1 MRAPA
6 APADRRAS
14 RLLAVLG
21 AVLALVCLAFVLPAS
36 ADDAPAPAPAPVR
49 VTAVDAS
56 GPDRVQLAVIGAAAG
71 VTPDQV
77 TLRSGDDDL
86 TVEGVTT
93 ASAAGVARE
102 VVVVVD
108 TNARGND
115 NQVLDTVKAQLL
127 TVAQAPPAG
136 LSMAVVS
143 AGDST
148 LVRTPLTSD
157 PAKLTQAVNDLAARN
172 GATLYNGVRRAADLF
187 TDTPG
192 VVRSVVVVSTGSDLG
207 SDVTPREAQVPL
219 VANGIQV
226 VSVRYNG
233 GDRSLSGLAA
243 ATSGVDAEVTSPVD
257 LPAAL
262 TTALAQAADRTLV
275 VFPPPAEAGS
285 RVDLD
290 LDVAGATTELSYPT
304 GVVTVS
310 PLQLKAEHHTDP
322 SGFAFFRSSVGLY
335 VSLLLAF
342 VGIAL
347 GVWSLSS
354 IMLAR
359 DSSLEGLLSRYAD
372 GRGDVPEADV
382 EELIVQSALLK
393 RAISFSEA
401 FAEKRGF
408 LVRVEDLL
416 EKANLPIRAGEAMFA
431 LAAITVFTS
440 LFGLL
445 ITRSFVA
452 ALLLGVFAVGISFFV
467 VKFLARRRFK
477 RFERLLPDT
486 LQLLSG
492 TLRAGYS
499 LPQGMEV
506 VSKEIADPMGQEL
519 RRAMTEARLGRELEE
534 CLAGVSERMA
544 SPDFAWAVMAIGIQR
559 EVGGNLNELLNSVA
573 DTMIARE
580 RLRREVGALTA
591 EGRMSAGILSCLPPG
606 LGVIMWVMNP
616 GYISLLFSTF
626 IGNVFLGL
634 GTVSATIGLA
644 WMKKVITIDV

>member
-1 MRAPA
+1 MRAPSA
-6 APADRRAS
+6 SAPGRS
-14 RLLAVLG
+14 GRLLAVLG
-21 AVLALVCLAFVLPAS
+21 ATLALVLLALGVPAS
-36 ADDAPAPAPAPVR
+36 ADDAVPAAAAPVK

-56 GPDRVQLAVIGAAAG
+56 GTDRVQLAVIGATAG
-71 VTPDQV
+71 VTADQV
-77 TLRSGDDDL
+77 TVRSGDDEL
-86 TVEGVTT
+86 TIDGVTSG
-93 ASAAGVARE
+93 AAAGIARE
-102 VVVVVD
+102 LVVVVD

-115 NQVLDTVKAQLL
+115 NQVLETVKAQLL
-127 TVAQAPPAG
+127 TMAQAPPAG
-136 LSMAVVS
+136 LSMALVS
-143 AGDST
+143 AGDSA

-157 PAKLTQAVNDLAARN
+157 PAKLTQAVNGLSARN
-172 GATLYNGVRRAADLF
+172 GATLYNGVGRASELF
-187 TDTPG
+187 SDTPG
-192 VVRSVVVVSTGSDLG
+192 VIRTVVVVSTGSDLG
-207 SDVTPREAQVPL
+207 SDVTPKEAQVPL

-226 VSVRYNG
+226 VSVRYDG
-233 GDRSLSGLAA
+233 GDDSLSGLAD
-243 ATSGVDAEVTSPVD
+243 ATSGLDTSVASPVD

-262 TTALAQAADRTLV
+262 TTALTHAADRTLV
-275 VFPPPAEAGS
+275 VFQPAPDGGS
-285 RVDLD
+285 RVDLE
-290 LDVAGATTELSYPT
+290 LTVAGAATELSYPT

-310 PLQLKAEHHTDP
+310 PLQLQAEHHTDP
-322 SGFAFFRSSVGLY
+322 TGFAFFRSSVGLY
-335 VSLLLAF
+335 VSLVLAF

-372 GRGDVPEADV
+372 GRGEVPEADV

-416 EKANLPIRAGEAMFA
+416 EKANMPIRAGEAMFA
-431 LAAITVFTS
+431 LAAITLFTS

-445 ITRSFVA
+445 ITQSFVA
-452 ALLLGVFAVGISFFV
+452 ALLLGVFAVGTSFFV

-477 RFERLLPDT
+477 KFERLLPDT

-534 CLAGVSERMA
+534 CLAGVSERMS

-606 LGVIMWVMNP
+606 LGLIMWVMNP
-616 GYISLLFSTF
+616 GYISLLFTTF

>member
-6 APADRRAS
+6 FPVAGRAG
-14 RLLAVLG
+14 RVVAALG
-21 AVLALVCLAFVLPAS
+21 AVLALIGLAFLVPAS
-36 ADDAPAPAPAPVR
+36 ADDAEPPAPVK

-56 GPDRVQLAVIGAAAG
+56 GPDRVQLAVIGAATG
-71 VTPDQV
+71 VTADQV
-77 TLRSGDDDL
+77 KVRSGDDDL
-86 TVEGVTT
+86 TVDGVTA
-93 ASAAGVARE
+93 ASAAGIARE
-102 VVVVVD
+102 LVVVVD

-115 NQVLDTVKAQLL
+115 NQVLDAIKAQLL
-127 TVAQAPPAG
+127 TMAQAPPAG

-143 AGDST
+143 AGDSA

-172 GATLYNGVRRAADLF
+172 GATLYNGVHRAGDLF
-187 TDTPG
+187 SDTPG
-192 VVRSVVVVSTGSDLG
+192 VIRSVVVVSTGSDLG
-207 SDVTPREAQVPL
+207 SDVTPKEAQVPL

-226 VSVRYNG
+226 VSVRYSG
-233 GDRSLSGLAA
+233 GDRSLAGLSS
-243 ATSGVDAEVTSPVD
+243 ATAGLDADVASPLD
-257 LPAAL
+257 LPVAL
-262 TTALAQAADRTLV
+262 ATALGQAADRTLV
-275 VFPPPAEAGS
+275 VFQPPTDAGS

-290 LDVAGATTELSYPT
+290 VTLAGSATQLSYPT
-304 GVVTVS
+304 GVLTVS
-310 PLQLKAEHHTDP
+310 PLQLRAEHHTDP
-322 SGFAFFRSSVGLY
+322 TGFAFFRSSVGLY

-372 GRGDVPEADV
+372 GRGEVPEADV

-431 LAAITVFTS
+431 LAAITVFTA

-452 ALLLGVFAVGISFFV
+452 ALLLAVFAVGVSFFV

-477 RFERLLPDT
+477 KFQRLLPDT

-606 LGVIMWVMNP
+606 LGLIMWIMNP
-616 GYISLLFSTF
+616 GYISLLFTSF

-634 GTVSATIGLA
+634 GIVSATIGLA

>member
-1 MRAPA
+1 MRAPS
-6 APADRRAS
+6 APVPGRAG
-14 RLLAVLG
+14 RLLALLG
-21 AVLALVCLAFVLPAS
+21 AALTLTLLAVGVPAS
-36 ADDAPAPAPAPVR
+36 ADDATPAPTPVK

-71 VTPDQV
+71 VTADQV
-77 TLRSGDDDL
+77 TVRSGDEDL
-86 TVEGVTT
+86 TLEGVTT
-93 ASAAGVARE
+93 GSAAGVPRE
-102 VVVVVD
+102 MVVVVD

-115 NQVLDTVKAQLL
+115 NQVLDTIKAQLL

-143 AGDST
+143 AGDSA
-148 LVRTPLTSD
+148 LVRTPMTSD
-157 PAKLTQAVNDLAARN
+157 PAKLTQAVDDLAARN

-187 TDTPG
+187 SDTPG
-192 VVRSVVVVSTGSDLG
+192 VIRTVVVVSTGSDLG
-207 SDVTPREAQVPL
+207 SDVTPKEAQVPL

-226 VSVRYNG
+226 VSVRYDG
-233 GDRSLSGLAA
+233 GDDSLAGLAA
-243 ATSGVDAEVTSPVD
+243 ATSGLDASVASPVD
-257 LPAAL
+257 LSAAVATAL
-262 TTALAQAADRTLV
+262 TQATDRTLV
-275 VFPPPAEAGS
+275 VFQPPADGGS
-285 RVDLD
+285 RVNIDLT
-290 LDVAGATTELSYPT
+290 VAGAATELSYPT

-310 PLQLKAEHHTDP
+310 PLQLKPQHHTDP
-322 SGFAFFRSSVGLY
+322 TGFAFFRSSVGLY
-335 VSLLLAF
+335 VSLVLAF

-354 IMLAR
+354 IMLAS

-372 GRGDVPEADV
+372 GRGEVPEADV

-416 EKANLPIRAGEAMFA
+416 EKANMPIRAGEAMFA
-431 LAAITVFTS
+431 LAAITLFTS

-452 ALLLGVFAVGISFFV
+452 ALLLAVFAVGTSFFV

-477 RFERLLPDT
+477 KFERLLPDT

-534 CLAGVSERMA
+534 CLAGVSERMS

-606 LGVIMWVMNP
+606 LGLIMWVMNP
-616 GYISLLFSTF
+616 GYISLLFTTF

-634 GTVSATIGLA
+634 GTVSAAIGLA

>member
-6 APADRRAS
+6 APATGRAG

-21 AVLALVCLAFVLPAS
+21 AALALMLLALGVPAS
-36 ADDAPAPAPAPVR
+36 ADDAAPAPAPVK
-49 VTAVDAS
+49 VTAVDAR
-56 GPDRVQLAVIGAAAG
+56 GPDRVQLSVIGAAVG
-71 VTPDQV
+71 VTADQV
-77 TLRSGDDDL
+77 AVRSGDNVL
-86 TVEGVTT
+86 TIDGVTT
-93 ASAAGVARE
+93 GSAAGVARE
-102 VVVVVD
+102 MVVVVD

-115 NQVLDTVKAQLL
+115 NQVLDTIKAQLL
-127 TVAQAPPAG
+127 TVAQAPPPG

-143 AGDST
+143 AGDSA
-148 LVRTPLTSD
+148 LVRTPLTAD

-172 GATLYNGVRRAADLF
+172 GAALYNGVRRAADLF
-187 TDTPG
+187 SDDPG
-192 VVRSVVVVSTGSDLG
+192 VIRTVVVVSTGSDLG
-207 SDVTPREAQVPL
+207 SDVTPKEAQVPL

-226 VSVRYNG
+226 VSVRYDG
-233 GDRSLSGLAA
+233 GDDALGGLTA
-243 ATSGVDAEVTSPVD
+243 ATSGLDTSVASPID

-262 TTALAQAADRTLV
+262 ASALTQAGDRTLV
-275 VFPPPAEAGS
+275 VFQAPAESGS

-310 PLQLKAEHHTDP
+310 PLQLRAEHRTDP
-322 SGFAFFRSSVGLY
+322 TGFAFFRSSVGLY
-335 VSLLLAF
+335 VSLVLAF
-342 VGIAL
+342 IGIAL

-354 IMLAR
+354 IMLAG

-372 GRGDVPEADV
+372 GRGEVPEAEV

-416 EKANLPIRAGEAMFA
+416 EKANMPIRAGEAMFA

-440 LFGLL
+440 LFGLV

-452 ALLLGVFAVGISFFV
+452 ALLLAVFAIGTSFFV

-477 RFERLLPDT
+477 KFQRLLPDT

-544 SPDFAWAVMAIGIQR
+544 SPDFAWAVMAISIQR

-606 LGVIMWVMNP
+606 LGLIMWVMNP
-616 GYISLLFSTF
+616 GYISLLFTTF

-634 GTVSATIGLA
+634 GTVSAAIGLA

>member
-6 APADRRAS
+6 LPVARRAG
-14 RLLAVLG
+14 RLLAALG
-21 AVLALVCLAFVLPAS
+21 AALALVCLTFLVPAS
-36 ADDAPAPAPAPVR
+36 ADDTAASPAPVK
-49 VTAVDAS
+49 VTTVDAS

-71 VTPDQV
+71 VTADQV
-77 TLRSGDDDL
+77 TVRSGDDDL
-86 TVEGVTT
+86 TVDGVTA
-93 ASAAGVARE
+93 ASAAGIVRE
-102 VVVVVD
+102 LVVVVD

-115 NQVLDTVKAQLL
+115 NQVLETIKAQLL

-143 AGDST
+143 AGDSA
-148 LVRTPLTSD
+148 LVRTPLTND

-172 GATLYNGVRRAADLF
+172 GAVLYNGVSRAAELF
-187 TDTPG
+187 SDTPG
-192 VVRSVVVVSTGSDLG
+192 VIRSVVVVSTGSDLG
-207 SDVTPREAQVPL
+207 SDVSPKEAQVPL

-226 VSVRYNG
+226 VSLRYNG
-233 GDRSLSGLAA
+233 GDRSLAGLAA
-243 ATSGVDAEVTSPVD
+243 ATSGLDANIASPVD
-257 LPAAL
+257 LPVAL
-262 TTALAQAADRTLV
+262 TSALTQAADRTLV
-275 VFPPPAEAGS
+275 VFQSPADSGS

-290 LDVAGATTELSYPT
+290 VTVAGAATELSYPT
-304 GVVTVS
+304 GVLTVS
-310 PLQLKAEHHTDP
+310 PLQLRAEHHTDP
-322 SGFAFFRSSVGLY
+322 SGFAFFRSSIGLY

-354 IMLAR
+354 IMLAG

-372 GRGDVPEADV
+372 GRGEVPEADV

-431 LAAITVFTS
+431 LAAITLFTA

-445 ITRSFVA
+445 ITQSFVA
-452 ALLLGVFAVGISFFV
+452 ALLLAVFAVGMSFFV

-477 RFERLLPDT
+477 KFQRLLPDT

-606 LGVIMWVMNP
+606 LGLIMWIMNP
-616 GYISLLFSTF
+616 GYISLLFTSF

-634 GTVSATIGLA
+634 GIVSATIGLA